1 MRAYVVRLC
10 GEKKTQRR
18 EAMLVDQLL
27 EHWMRDKGSR
37 RGPLQQEIRV
47 QCEAGSN
54 SGARF
59 VLVNSLGRSA
69 DIDFNVG
76 HVHELSLERQD
87 AVSIRFDPE
96 RARLGANE
104 ERLVSM
110 TVQVRDVEG
119 LPDALECGVD
129 VRGGRAKH
137 PEAVGQNRSA
147 FNAVIGREVTGME
160 PPRVELTDPA
170 PAELELVRSVATS
183 AVEVPD
189 SVSGRLRNAGIGGA
203 KVRTDDGRCPV
214 ARPFEGLVALAAGAS
229 RLRPVESRDAP
240 GG

>member
-1 MRAYVVRLC
+1 MVMPNLIELINQLGRVPQQPLLDALRRIHEGGGGDLSSVLGLLESDGDTANGRPAPKREPVMVASAPPRAKHSADPDYESLRRQVVRR
-10 GEKKTQRR
+10 EKTQRR

-129 VRGGRAKH
+129 VRGG
-137 PEAVGQNRSA
+137 GQNILKLWVR
-147 FNAVIGREVTGME
+147 IE
-160 PPRVELTDPA
+160 
-170 PAELELVRSVATS
+170 VRSTPS
-183 AVEVPD
+183 
-189 SVSGRLRNAGIGGA
+189 L
-203 KVRTDDGRCPV
+203 DGR
-214 ARPFEGLVALAAGAS
+214 
-229 RLRPVESRDAP
+229 
-240 GG
+240 